1 MTTRS
6 KPAPLRLT
14 KHPYRPFARARQIK
28 LQSLRSSSAFGKQHK
43 ATFALKETD
52 RRACYKVEKW
62 SRDRQRIEELLFAEN
77 SLAKAQRIFER
88 FVTKRP
94 RSRLTIRQRSRVL
107 QEWPPTI
114 AFPSNVP

>member
-1 MTTRS
+1 MPDLDWS
-6 KPAPLRLT
+6 
-14 KHPYRPFARARQIK
+14 HE
-28 LQSLRSSSAFGKQHK
+28 
-43 ATFALKETD
+43 ETD
-52 RRACYKVEKW
+52 DPLHADRRNFYKVEKW
-62 SRDRQRIEELLFAEN
+62 SRDGRRIEELLFAGN